1 MVSRCWSHFR
11 TGGVG
16 FGSYTSG
23 KLVQTGAYRCDGQ
36 GGLSESGF
44 GSSDRAR
51 NSSNDYAIDNTLHPE
66 GTTGMS
72 MHIAIPHGKSA
83 AFKKTAVAFGIQR
96 DGVDWNS
103 MDGTY
108 AKLIFLI
115 AVPEEQAG
123 NDHLKILQMLSR
135 RLRDDN
141 FREQLLQVKSTDPAY
156 DLLQTIE

>member
-1 MVSRCWSHFR
+1 
-11 TGGVG
+11 
-16 FGSYTSG
+16 
-23 KLVQTGAYRCDGQ
+23 
-36 GGLSESGF
+36 
-44 GSSDRAR
+44 
-51 NSSNDYAIDNTLHPE
+51 
-66 GTTGMS
+66 MS